1 MRVGIAEIRSVIR
14 INLLPH
20 REEKRKA
27 RRQQFYAFAGL
38 VAVVAGVIWFAGYGY
53 INGLIDGQTEKNT
66 YLKSEVAVLDKQI
79 EEIKKLKE
87 QTEALLAR
95 KQVIESL
102 QANRSETVHLFNELA
117 RQLPPGVYLRSIKQ
131 ERQKIML
138 VGHAQSNARVSTL
151 MHNLDESPVFERP
164 ELIEIKAVQAGKRR
178 INEFSM
184 NIYFSR
190 QTTDDA
196 GKIGKKG
203 TPAAGGKS

>member
-1 MRVGIAEIRSVIR
+1 MIR

-27 RRQQFYAFAGL
+27 RRQQFYALSGL
-38 VAVVAGVIWFAGYGY
+38 VAVLAGMIWFAGFSY
-53 INGLIDGQTEKNT
+53 INSQVDRQIEKNAF
-66 YLKSEVAVLDKQI
+66 LKKEVAALDKQI
-79 EEIKKLKE
+79 DEIKKLKE

-117 RQLPPGVYLRSIKQ
+117 RQLPAGVYLRSIKQ
-131 ERQKIML
+131 DKQKITL

-151 MHNLDESPVFERP
+151 MHNLDESPVLERP

-178 INEFSM
+178 MNEFSL

-190 QTTDDA
+190 QTTESV
-196 GKIGKKG
+196 GKGAKGEKKS
-203 TPAAGGKS
+203 GGKV

>member
-1 MRVGIAEIRSVIR
+1 VIR

-27 RRQQFYAFAGL
+27 RRQQFYALSGL
-38 VAVVAGVIWFAGYGY
+38 VAVLAGMIWFAGYSY
-53 INGLIDGQTEKNT
+53 INNQIDRQVEKNAF
-66 YLKSEVAVLDKQI
+66 LKKEVAALDKQI

-117 RQLPPGVYLRSIKQ
+117 RQLPAGVYLRSIKQ
-131 ERQKIML
+131 DRQKITL

-151 MHNLDESPVFERP
+151 MHNLDESPVLERP

-190 QTTDDA
+190 QTTEDA
-196 GKIGKKG
+196 AK
-203 TPAAGGKS
+203 GGKGEKKPGGKA